1 MKKTLDIG
9 IGGKSFIID
18 EDAHERLGNYL
29 DTFRSRLTGEQ
40 GNEVMDDI
48 EARIAEL
55 LNANLGSSQQ
65 TVSLDLV
72 NQITAQLGMP
82 DGKPEFT
89 AIDGNNENDEN
100 NKEEKT
106 MNPVKKLYLDVE
118 NRKLGGVC
126 AGLAAYFD
134 IDVTIIRIIFLA
146 LLIGGGFGFWLY
158 LIFWIVA
165 PKALTPAQKCEMR
178 GIEAN
183 AENMARFTDSSKR

>member
-1 MKKTLDIG
+1 MKKTLNIG

-18 EDAHERLGNYL
+18 EDAHDRLKQYL
-29 DTFRSRLTGEQ
+29 DNFRSRLADGQGE
-40 GNEVMDDI
+40 EVMNDI

-65 TVSLDLV
+65 TVSLAMV
-72 NQITAQLGMP
+72 NQITYQLGMP
-82 DGKPEFT
+82 DGKPEFP
-89 AIDGNNENDEN
+89 ALDNNINTEYE
-100 NKEEKT
+100 KEET
-106 MNPVKKLYLDVE
+106 NMNPVKKLYLDVE

-178 GIEAN
+178 GWEAN

>member
-18 EDAHERLGNYL
+18 EDAHERLKQYL
-29 DTFRSRLTGEQ
+29 DTFRSRLADGQ
-40 GNEVMDDI
+40 GSEVMDEI

-55 LNANLGSSQQ
+55 LNENLGSGQQ
-65 TVSLDLV
+65 TVSLALV
-72 NQITAQLGMP
+72 NEITAKLGMP
-82 DGKPEFT
+82 DGKPEFKS
-89 AIDGNNENDEN
+89 IDDNNENE
-100 NKEEKT
+100 KEENT
-106 MNPVKKLYLDVE
+106 MSATKKLFLDVE

-134 IDVTIIRIIFLA
+134 IDVTIIRIVFLA

-178 GIEAN
+178 GWEPN
-183 AENMARFTDSSKR
+183 AENMAKFTDSSK